1 MIQNGSVIHKHSPA
15 INQRGGS
22 ACFALLILCF
32 FLGCLGG
39 SLLGSFFQFEFFL
52 RDSFVFGKTEAP
64 GIPMGFLYFIRF
76 QLLAVIL
83 GSSYYGLALFPA
95 LSFFRGYAL
104 SCTAA
109 SIIAAYPA
117 RGIILAAV
125 AVGLPALFSL
135 PCFFAISIAGYNSSL
150 RILRMVR
157 GQSGPKKGKLFR
169 LVLTCLPVLATGA
182 LIEFKLVP
190 YLVSLFK

>member
-1 MIQNGSVIHKHSPA
+1 MIQNGSFIHKQSPA
-15 INQRGGS
+15 ISQRGDG

-32 FLGCLGG
+32 FIGCVGG

-52 RDSFVFGKTEAP
+52 RDSFVFGETAAP
-64 GIPMGFLYFIRF
+64 GISMGFLYFIRF

-117 RGIILAAV
+117 NGVILAAV
-125 AVGLPALFSL
+125 AAGLPALFSL

-150 RILRMVR
+150 RILRLVR
-157 GQSGPKKGKLFR
+157 GQPSPKKGRLFL
-169 LVLTCLPVLATGA
+169 LVLTCLPVLAAGT
-182 LIEFKLVP
+182 LIEIKLVP
-190 YLVSLFK
+190 YLASLFK